1 MTDTV
6 LGANIRLVFGLER
19 NTMPFSGP
27 DHDVVVARHRLFNTA
42 VTSVEHAVSLVTRLL
57 SNGFHTPT
65 PAAIRYQLRVS
76 IRASE
81 EGSYLA

>member
-27 DHDVVVARHRLFNTA
+27 TMMWSWQGIDF
-42 VTSVEHAVSLVTRLL
+42 
-57 SNGFHTPT
+57 
-65 PAAIRYQLRVS
+65 S
-76 IRASE
+76 IPH
-81 EGSYLA
+81 